1 MAEGK
6 NDEESS
12 LSPTI
17 ASSSPNVGAG
27 NNPNNDVQAARR
39 GLLKAIFQTSIAPR
53 FSSIPIDLQTNNA
66 NFSAGAF
73 SSKPIEM
80 DRYFS
85 SDRDHSG
92 GSFVREN
99 SCVTIGTNKRDG
111 DGDVDAGSKKN
122 TDEETRVF
130 QNSIYQESSCL
141 TPSERGYLQGLLQS
155 DDLDSIRRASVRLS
169 NKELFPTTTDSDDDV
184 GSEMKNEGSAAIEN
198 GDGLN
203 NKEATATTKS
213 NNMQLPP
220 THQRRRDSQVQ
231 EQLLEWHEKTTIMP
245 SVVLRRMSSNQSARK
260 TPPLHVGSRTISQV
274 NSLTQD
280 DNYEADTIGTEE
292 KEYEDERSLE
302 ENEQQ
307 KQLHDDNKNEQ
318 QEDETWNSD
327 LSDLNSWIART
338 EGIEVDEEGHPTTP
352 TNVNTNPFK
361 ILGTSA
367 NDVSC
372 RPMVLSPPLMEGLQL
387 FMPESLQEYHYWLK
401 YSLVRD
407 GPGLMKMLRHC
418 RGSQHTILAIE
429 TTDGHVFGSFTS
441 QPWRLMSPGTPGK
454 GGTNHYYGSKESFI
468 WRMRQSRFEPCE
480 SVVEQILMESKMD
493 IFPFTSQN
501 NKVQSSTTT
510 GIALGYGEVLIEE
523 EKMMEVKQN
532 DIDET
537 KKSVANNTNHYG
549 HAIKLDKS
557 MTSGSTSSSETFGSP
572 CLIERESRGKIF
584 EVANVE
590 LWSLTPHDTVEEAD
604 QAEMKIL
611 FLEEENRHND
621 NSLNLIEILV
631 GAPGTP
637 NR

>member
-66 NFSAGAF
+66 NFSACAF
-73 SSKPIEM
+73 SSKPIDM
-80 DRYFS
+80 DGYFS
-85 SDRDHSG
+85 SDRPNSG

-99 SCVTIGTNKRDG
+99 SCVTIGTNKG
-111 DGDVDAGSKKN
+111 DGDTGSKQH

-169 NKELFPTTTDSDDDV
+169 DKELFPTTTDSDDDV
-184 GSEMKNEGSAAIEN
+184 GSEVKNEGSSAIED

-203 NKEATATTKS
+203 NKEASATTKS
-213 NNMQLPP
+213 NNTQLPP
-220 THQRRRDSQVQ
+220 TQQRRRDSQVQ

-260 TPPLHVGSRTISQV
+260 TPPLPVSSRRISQN

-302 ENEQQ
+302 ENEQR
-307 KQLHDDNKNEQ
+307 KQLHHEDIENVQ

-327 LSDLNSWIART
+327 LLDLNSWIART
-338 EGIEVDEEGHPTTP
+338 EGVEVDEEGNPTTP
-352 TNVNTNPFK
+352 TNITSNTFK
-361 ILGTSA
+361 ILGTLA

-372 RPMVLSPPLMEGLQL
+372 QPMVLSPPLMEGLQL

-407 GPGLMKMLRHC
+407 GPGLMKMLRQC

-441 QPWRLMSPGTPGK
+441 QPWRLMSSPGK
-454 GGTNHYYGSKESFI
+454 GGTNHYYGSKESFV

-493 IFPFTSQN
+493 VFPFTSQN
-501 NKVQSSTTT
+501 NKVQSCTTT

-523 EKMMEVKQN
+523 ERMTEVKQN
-532 DIDET
+532 DIDVT
-537 KKSVANNTNHYG
+537 KKSVANSTNHYE

-572 CLIERESRGKIF
+572 CLIERESRGKFF

-631 GAPGTP
+631 GTPGTP